1 MHTAYVRYLKQQ
13 LMRILGSAGGAVFED
28 SFANYPR
35 WTAKSW
41 ALSAGARQIP
51 VASDFPY
58 CTGGFT
64 GAPTPLVPAASLAAP
79 GTGGNYPAADGVSVV
94 IIPPTS
100 SATGNV
106 LNLGTF
112 TGTGTI
118 NWANAAGMIAYIDVS
133 VEAASNVIPPSLY
146 TVNATL
152 RRRRNL
158 ILR

>member
-1 MHTAYVRYLKQQ
+1 
-13 LMRILGSAGGAVFED
+13 MRRRHGSAGFRTGSLTSWATRSGGCTLRRRDTFE
-28 SFANYPR
+28 NYPR

-41 ALSAGARQIP
+41 GLSAGSRQLP
-51 VASDFPY
+51 VASYFPY

-64 GAPTPLVPAASLAAP
+64 GARTPLIPASSLAAP
-79 GTGGNYPAADGVSVV
+79 GTGGNYPVADGINVV

-106 LNLGTF
+106 VNLGTF

-133 VEAASNVIPPSLY
+133 RSEEH
-146 TVNATL
+146 
-152 RRRRNL
+152 
-158 ILR
+158 